1 MFQLFF
7 QNILQNKLSGQKIH
21 LKKQNPIAHEYVLSA
36 SEYMRAR
43 GLKAR
48 KVADHKYVLPFK
60 LDQPLIDLMPLF
72 GYTTST
78 GGKDAGKSGLKFAMS
93 SIKSS
98 IEKYVEDGKNS
109 FTAMMYDDGYRTG
122 VKIASFAYAELL
134 ASYIGVSSATLSPNL
149 LLADPAGENAEQLDS
164 YKVQELLDRSQ
175 TASGDIDYNYLSN
188 LLISKNV
195 AIQGISNLGI
205 DAFMEILQYA
215 PSVNSYFIDAFL
227 RMPIGE
233 AIGITK
239 QNVRSLFPDWP
250 GLYEAI
256 NESGVYFEMN
266 TTRKK
271 HKLYSNWHVR

>member
-1 MFQLFF
+1 M
-7 QNILQNKLSGQKIH
+7 
-21 LKKQNPIAHEYVLSA
+21 E
-36 SEYMRAR
+36 
-43 GLKAR
+43 
-48 KVADHKYVLPFK
+48 
-60 LDQPLIDLMPLF
+60 
-72 GYTTST
+72 
-78 GGKDAGKSGLKFAMS
+78 
-93 SIKSS
+93 
-98 IEKYVEDGKNS
+98 KNS

-233 AIGITK
+233 AIGDYKTK
-239 QNVRSLFPDWP
+239 CSKSLSRLAWSLRS
-250 GLYEAI
+250 
-256 NESGVYFEMN
+256 N
-266 TTRKK
+266 
-271 HKLYSNWHVR
+271 